1 MSCFL
6 LAETSAV
13 LQEIC
18 FDILEQIISR
28 ENISDLNVVINIF
41 VWLSIFQFNSKGRI
55 GYLSLCFYLIIVQ
68 WNTFEII
75 WKYFHGFLHTYNFFY
90 STTFSENITKISS
103 WDYIIKF
110 RKLKVLITTQ
120 FFSENLILCVH
131 TFLL

>member
-41 VWLSIFQFNSKGRI
+41 V
-55 GYLSLCFYLIIVQ
+55 
-68 WNTFEII
+68 
-75 WKYFHGFLHTYNFFY
+75 
-90 STTFSENITKISS
+90 
-103 WDYIIKF
+103 
-110 RKLKVLITTQ
+110 
-120 FFSENLILCVH
+120 
-131 TFLL
+131 